1 MVKQYQI
8 LKLVK
13 HVWLIYR
20 EAIMLEK
27 INEKM
32 IQKYTNLLSE
42 VKKTKVNY
50 YYKIAKKNLGYKY
63 ILTYQIFPL
72 NIY

>member
-1 MVKQYQI
+1 
-8 LKLVK
+8 
-13 HVWLIYR
+13 
-20 EAIMLEK
+20 
-27 INEKM
+27 M

-42 VKKTKVNY
+42 VKKIKVNY
-50 YYKIAKKNLGYKY
+50 YYKIVKNLGYKY